1 MSRIQPT
8 NPFVPFAAD
17 EVEQSVPARFESI
30 VRRAPKRLAVKMR
43 EQHCTYEA
51 LNRAA
56 NQVAHALLAA
66 RGAGAEPIALLLGQS
81 VAALATMFG
90 VLKAGKCYVPL
101 DPTLPRA
108 RLMTILED
116 VQPGLL
122 ITNNHYVALA
132 RELTDTGYEVLNT
145 DLLEAALST
154 ENPGL
159 ELSPDTLAYIL
170 YTSGSTGRPKG
181 VVQNHRNI
189 LHHGMRVANALH
201 ISADDRIALFA
212 SLSTGQAKTVM
223 YYALLNGATLYPRHI
238 KEEGLTH
245 LAAWLSEEEITI
257 YHSSATVFR
266 AFIDTLTGG
275 ETFAKLRLVR
285 VGSETVAPTDVE
297 RYKTFFPPHCLFL
310 NSLSSTETGTIRIY
324 LMNKETSIDES
335 MVPVGYAVEGVE
347 VLLLDENGVE
357 VGLNQPG
364 EIIVKSR
371 YLSPGYWRRP
381 DLTAAAFLPDPQG
394 GDARLYRTGD
404 LGRRLPDGC
413 LVHLGR
419 QDFRVKIRGHRIE
432 VAEVE
437 QVLRGHADIKDVV
450 VMAQPHAAGE
460 QHLVAYL
467 VPTQQPGPSIRAL
480 QAFVQRTLPDYMV
493 PTAFVLLAALPL
505 TPGGKVDRQRL
516 PAPVRVRPQL
526 GHPYVVPRTPI
537 ETELVRFWA
546 EVLGVEQIGVH
557 DAFLELGGDS
567 LLAMRLVTRVQEAFH
582 ADVPLRLLLEA
593 PTVAAMAVA
602 ITQRL
607 ASQVE
612 QADMGRLLT
621 EVEGL
626 SASEVQQCFSEAS
639 PPRRGHQ

>member
-1 MSRIQPT
+1 M
-8 NPFVPFAAD
+8 
-17 EVEQSVPARFESI
+17 
-30 VRRAPKRLAVKMR
+30 
-43 EQHCTYEA
+43 
-51 LNRAA
+51 
-56 NQVAHALLAA
+56 
-66 RGAGAEPIALLLGQS
+66 
-81 VAALATMFG
+81 
-90 VLKAGKCYVPL
+90 
-101 DPTLPRA
+101 
-108 RLMTILED
+108 
-116 VQPGLL
+116 
-122 ITNNHYVALA
+122 
-132 RELTDTGYEVLNT
+132 
-145 DLLEAALST
+145 
-154 ENPGL
+154 
-159 ELSPDTLAYIL
+159 
-170 YTSGSTGRPKG
+170 
-181 VVQNHRNI
+181 QNHRNI

-285 VGSETVAPTDVE
+285 VGSETVAPTRRGALQNLFSPTLSLPQFTVLHGDWHD
-297 RYKTFFPPHCLFL
+297 PHIPD
-310 NSLSSTETGTIRIY
+310 EQR
-324 LMNKETSIDES
+324 TSIDES

-371 YLSPGYWRRP
+371 YLSPGDWR
-381 DLTAAAFLPDPQG
+381 
-394 GDARLYRTGD
+394 GD
-404 LGRRLPDGC
+404 LPRPLFWPTPRA
-413 LVHLGR
+413 
-419 QDFRVKIRGHRIE
+419 VKHASTAPVIWAPAARWLSGAPGPPGLSGQIRGHRIE

-467 VPTQQPGPSIRAL
+467 VPTQQPGPSIRTL

-537 ETELVRFWA
+537 ERSW
-546 EVLGVEQIGVH
+546 
-557 DAFLELGGDS
+557 
-567 LLAMRLVTRVQEAFH
+567 
-582 ADVPLRLLLEA
+582 
-593 PTVAAMAVA
+593 
-602 ITQRL
+602 
-607 ASQVE
+607 
-612 QADMGRLLT
+612 
-621 EVEGL
+621 
-626 SASEVQQCFSEAS
+626 
-639 PPRRGHQ
+639 